1 MNLEK
6 MTKLIEN
13 IVENEFQHIQKYKER
28 NFTDTNKEQIELE
41 EKSKEVLEKLREGMS
56 AEYKLL
62 LEEYWAALFSETISY
77 CRFYFKEGVRVGLT
91 DINFLNDINAGV
103 VLQGVRLLVKIQ
115 IKYENEKDKLRIIE
129 LLSKGTKVKDI
140 SVPKKT
146 GKFTRVYVEIE

>member
-1 MNLEK
+1 MDLEK

-13 IVENEFQHIQKYKER
+13 IVENEFKHIQKYKER
-28 NFTDTNKEQIELE
+28 KFTDTNKEQIELE

-103 VLQGVRLLVKIQ
+103 VL
-115 IKYENEKDKLRIIE
+115 
-129 LLSKGTKVKDI
+129 
-140 SVPKKT
+140 
-146 GKFTRVYVEIE
+146 